1 VGLKKKNKM
10 NLQYLRTFIK
20 EKIEQY
26 PNLKDKIM
34 DLYELCLQ
42 EIEDGDSVSH
52 QVDLC
57 IFDIKELIEEYLEEN
72 K

>member
-1 VGLKKKNKM
+1 M

>member
-1 VGLKKKNKM
+1 MDLK
-10 NLQYLRTFIK
+10 YLRTFIK
-20 EKIEQY
+20 EQIEKY

-42 EIEDGDSVSH
+42 EIEDGDSISH

>member
-1 VGLKKKNKM
+1 MDLK
-10 NLQYLRTFIK
+10 YLRTFIK
-20 EKIEQY
+20 EQIELY
-26 PNLKDKIM
+26 PDLKSQM
-34 DLYELCLQ
+34 VGLYELCIQ

-72 K
+72 KK

>member
-1 VGLKKKNKM
+1 M

-42 EIEDGDSVSH
+42 EIADGDSVSH

>member
-1 VGLKKKNKM
+1 M

-26 PNLKDKIM
+26 PNLKDKMM

-42 EIEDGDSVSH
+42 EISDGDSISH

-57 IFDIKELIEEYLEEN
+57 IFDIKEMIEEYLEEN
-72 K
+72 SK